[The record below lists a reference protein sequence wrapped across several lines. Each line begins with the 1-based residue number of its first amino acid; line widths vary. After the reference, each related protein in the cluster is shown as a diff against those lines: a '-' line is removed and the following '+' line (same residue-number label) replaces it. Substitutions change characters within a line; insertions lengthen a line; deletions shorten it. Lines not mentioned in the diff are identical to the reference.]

1 MLYKYHPPTMIS
13 RSTVKSMPQLDFR
26 EALSTPEEKHFSPVP
41 APPVPAAIPAPRKFD
56 FLARGFRLTRSTWAN
71 IIFVTIASA
80 GGLFCAFYFFNGAEV
95 LRAAAS
101 WPNEFLYPR
110 PSSMDVIN
118 SAVQPNP
125 VDTFSDTT
133 ASNSDNNS
141 SSAAK
146 RPFDQK
152 VWPTDLSQPPIVT
165 SPLTAPGVFTDTGIV
180 LVPSGP
186 GSTIFSTIGST
197 IEGLNLLPPGG
208 DALFQSLYQT
218 AVSTTTSTVKTAKK
232 TVRSTLSST
241 RRKIVS
247 STGQKL
253 TSGVQSS
260 ASGASSM
267 VRTTTQNMQQTTMTQ
282 TQIGGINTIQAPNQ
296 TMIGGGLSGVGGTA
310 GGTVGG
316 TIGGVTGTGGLGS
329 LGSGL
334 GGLGGLGGHH

>member
-1 MLYKYHPPTMIS
+1 MLYKYHPPAIIS
-13 RSTVKSMPQLDFR
+13 RPTVKSMPQLDFR

-41 APPVPAAIPAPRKFD
+41 AAAVPAAIPAPRRFD

-110 PSSMDVIN
+110 PSSTDVIN
-118 SAVQPNP
+118 AAVQPNP

-133 ASNSDNNS
+133 ATNSKSSSS

-146 RPFDQK
+146 GPFDQK

-165 SPLTAPGVFTDTGIV
+165 SPLTAPGVFTDSGVV

-186 GSTIFSTIGST
+186 GSTIFSRIDST
-197 IEGLNLLPPGG
+197 IQGLNLLPPGG

-218 AVSTTTSTVKTAKK
+218 AVSSTASTVKTTKK
-232 TVRSTLSST
+232 TGRSTLSST
-241 RRKIVS
+241 RRKVS

-253 TSGVQSS
+253 TSVTQSS
-260 ASGASSM
+260 ASSASSM
-267 VRTTTQNMQQTTMTQ
+267 VKTTTQN
-282 TQIGGINTIQAPNQ
+282 
-296 TMIGGGLSGVGGTA
+296 
-310 GGTVGG
+310 
-316 TIGGVTGTGGLGS
+316 
-329 LGSGL
+329 
-334 GGLGGLGGHH
+334 

>member
-1 MLYKYHPPTMIS
+1 MLYNYHSPEIINRP
-13 RSTVKSMPQLDFR
+13 TVKSMPQLDFR

-41 APPVPAAIPAPRKFD
+41 AAAVPAAIPALRRFD
-56 FLARGFRLTRSTWAN
+56 FFARGLRLTRSTWAN
-71 IIFVTIASA
+71 IIFVTIASV

-110 PSSMDVIN
+110 PSSADVIN
-118 SAVQPNP
+118 AAVQPNP
-125 VDTFSDTT
+125 VDTFSDIT
-133 ASNSDNNS
+133 ASDSDS

-146 RPFDQK
+146 GPFDQN
-152 VWPTDLSQPPIVT
+152 VSPIDLSQPPVAT
-165 SPLTAPGVFTDTGIV
+165 SPLTAPGVFTDSGIV

-186 GSTIFSTIGST
+186 GSTIFSTIDST

-218 AVSTTTSTVKTAKK
+218 AVSTTTSTVTTVKK

-241 RRKIVS
+241 RRKVVS
-247 STGQKL
+247 SASQKL
-253 TSGVQSS
+253 TSATQSTANS
-260 ASGASSM
+260 ASSL
-267 VRTTTQNMQQTTMTQ
+267 VKTTTQNMQQTTMTQ

-316 TIGGVTGTGGLGS
+316 VTGAGGLGN
-329 LGSGL
+329 LGGTL